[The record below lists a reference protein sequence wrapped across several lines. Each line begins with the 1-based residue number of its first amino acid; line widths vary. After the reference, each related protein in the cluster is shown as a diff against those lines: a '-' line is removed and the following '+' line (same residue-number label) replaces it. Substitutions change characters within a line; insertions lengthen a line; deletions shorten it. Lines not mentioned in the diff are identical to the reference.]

1 MHKKKIYIAIVIFSI
16 LYTACKVPKLAEK
29 PSVNALPTNFDSTDT
44 LANSQDTINI
54 AKIKWDQYFTDPN
67 LVALIDTAL
76 RNNQE
81 LNILRQ
87 EIDMSQNEIQER
99 KGEYLPFVGA
109 KVGAGVEKVGRYT
122 ELGALEDNVDIM
134 EGRKMP
140 DPMTDYGLSLNARWE
155 IDIWKKLHNATK
167 AAIENYMASVEGK
180 NFAVTNLIGEIASS
194 YYELLG
200 LDNQQKIL
208 DQNIAIQANAL
219 EVVKA
224 EMMAT
229 KTTQLAVKKFEA
241 ELLKTKSLQFGIQQ
255 RIVETENRINYLL
268 GRYPVHITRVDS
280 TFYSPLPSIVHIG
293 IPKQMLDNR
302 PDIRQAEHELQ
313 ASQLNVAVAKAQF
326 YPSLDLSA
334 AVGYSAF
341 NPKYLFYTPKSLIYS
356 LAGDLVA
363 PLVNKNAIKA
373 QYANANAKQIQAV
386 YNYQRTLVNAYVEVV
401 NQMNKI
407 NNLQNTYQMQH
418 SQVDLLTQ
426 SIDISNDLFKSSR
439 ADYIEVL
446 TTQRDALESTFDLI
460 ETEVAQ
466 RLAQIK
472 IYQALGGGWN

>member
-1 MHKKKIYIAIVIFSI
+1 MYNNKKYIGLAV
-16 LYTACKVPKLAEK
+16 LCLTYAACKVPKLAEK
-29 PSVNALPTNFDSTDT
+29 PLVKALPTTFDSVQAAENDT
-44 LANSQDTINI
+44 TNI
-54 AKIKWDQYFTDPN
+54 AKVKWNQYFTDAN
-67 LVALIDTAL
+67 LTALIDTAL
-76 RNNQE
+76 QNNQE
-81 LNILRQ
+81 VNILKQ
-87 EIDMSQNEIQER
+87 EIDMSQNEIQAR

-109 KVGAGVEKVGRYT
+109 KVGAGAEKVGRYT
-122 ELGALEDNVDIM
+122 ELGALEDNIDIM

-155 IDIWKKLHNATK
+155 VDIWKKLHNSTK
-167 AAIENYMASVEGK
+167 AAVEHYLASVEGK

-208 DQNIAIQANAL
+208 QQNIDIQTRAL

-229 KTTQLAVKKFEA
+229 RTTQLAVKKFEA
-241 ELLKTKSLQFGIQQ
+241 ELLKTKSLQYAIQQ
-255 RIVETENRINYLL
+255 RVVETENRINFLL
-268 GRYPVHITRVDS
+268 GRYPTHITRDDAS
-280 TFYSPLPSIVHIG
+280 FYSPLPEIVHTG
-293 IPKQMLDNR
+293 IPAQLLDNR
-302 PDIRQAEHELQ
+302 PDIREAQHDLA
-313 ASQLNVAVAKAQF
+313 ATQLNVAVAKAQF

-363 PLVNKNAIKA
+363 PLINKNAIKSA
-373 QYANANAKQIQAV
+373 YANANAQQIQAV
-386 YNYQRTLVNAYVEVV
+386 YNYQKTVINAYVEVV

-407 NNLQNTYQMQH
+407 NNLQKTYDMQH
-418 SQVDLLTQ
+418 AQVDLLNQ
-426 SIDISNDLFKSSR
+426 SIGISNDLFTSSK

-446 TTQRDALESTFDLI
+446 MTQRDALESTFDLI
-460 ETEVAQ
+460 ETEVGQRVAQ
-466 RLAQIK
+466 VK